1 MGRKR
6 TRMVAINREGDSWAG
21 THLWDRTPGRW
32 QIRTSEGRECLG
44 GTKAGQWSSKGS
56 LCEWNMLLLRPGY
69 THSGALIL
77 QVQPRVSFLPPSLPS
92 AQSSFL
98 LFFSS
103 SRASSDTS
111 LDGPS
116 YLRHPFPILLRNF
129 LLPVSSQ
136 SYVPFMLDATN

>member
-1 MGRKR
+1 MELRQGNGAQRGLSVSGTCCSSVLDTR
-6 TRMVAINREGDSWAG
+6 TQELSF
-21 THLWDRTPGRW
+21 
-32 QIRTSEGRECLG
+32 
-44 GTKAGQWSSKGS
+44 SKF
-56 LCEWNMLLLRPGY
+56 RPG
-69 THSGALIL
+69 
-77 QVQPRVSFLPPSLPS
+77 FPPPPLSS

-103 SRASSDTS
+103 SKAPSDPA

-136 SYVPFMLDATN
+136 SYVPFMLDATD